1 MKRTSKRAPKAFPAV
16 LLLALAGAVS
26 SATGNEYRLPKEP
39 NNFTWGEL
47 ALLPEYC
54 RDTMQTLYQLPGNLQ
69 ESPRAPYWVSLM
81 GMDFWH
87 MHHYCWGLREML
99 RHGLAGKTPQQ
110 RRNHL
115 ERALSEY
122 AYVVRNVS
130 PSMVLMPEV
139 HLKIGEALLLL
150 GDAPA
155 ASQSFAT
162 SRSLKPDYWPAYQKW
177 IEFLFASKLYEQA
190 LQLAR
195 QGVAA
200 APDSPEMKRLLSEA
214 EAKALKAR
222 TPASRNRVIDSP
234 SKTLK
239 NAN

>member
-1 MKRTSKRAPKAFPAV
+1 MNSKQRPRTGSAWLMVV
-16 LLLALAGAVS
+16 LATVASGAAGQD
-26 SATGNEYRLPKEP
+26 ERLPREP
-39 NNFTWGEL
+39 NGFSWGEL

-54 RDTMQTLYQLPGNLQ
+54 RDTMQTLYYLPSNPHD
-69 ESPRAPYWVSLM
+69 SPRAPYWVSLM
-81 GMDFWH
+81 GQDFWH
-87 MHHYCWGLREML
+87 MHHYCWGLREIL
-99 RHGLAGKTPQQ
+99 RHGLAGKTAEQ
-110 RRNHL
+110 RRNHV
-115 ERALSEY
+115 ENALSEY

-139 HLKIGEALLLL
+139 HLRIGEALLLL
-150 GDAPA
+150 GDAPG

-162 SRSLKPDYWPAYQKW
+162 ARSLKPDYWPAYQKW
-177 IEFLFASKLYEQA
+177 IEYLFGSRQYEQA

-200 APDSPEMKRLLSEA
+200 APDSHEMKKLLSES

-222 TPASRNRVIDSP
+222 PPASRNRVINSP

-239 NAN
+239 NPN